1 MRNICDKPLPALL
14 LIYRLHTLELDCKHH
29 CLCDNYVLLR
39 LLYFLKLL
47 SSHTFFTCREND
59 VAAIDVNM
67 GCPKDYSVKVSI
79 QLNNKVHSEYCLG
92 KRKRKKLK
100 HFRPSLFYHVVY
112 LLL

>member
-1 MRNICDKPLPALL
+1 MTNLYLHSCLFTV
-14 LIYRLHTLELDCKHH
+14 HTLELLHCKHH

-92 KRKRKKLK
+92 KRKKEK
-100 HFRPSLFYHVVY
+100 HF
-112 LLL
+112 